1 MTHKKKRPSK
11 FFGPRDRRHGP
22 HQRSAPHSAST
33 HRVAAPTASGAVFT
47 RFDRSVRRE
56 SFVREVSA
64 GGVVF
69 KRVDNDVFFAL
80 MRDSYDKWAFPKG
93 HVEGRESLE
102 EAAARETLEELG
114 LEEVR
119 LLDYLGKIDIW
130 FRDRFEK
137 KGTLI
142 HKDIHYFLFETPSD
156 AVLDPDPGE
165 HAYEGRWV
173 RADEVFSASSYP
185 DMLTIVRRALSYV
198 ADIAHPS

>member
-1 MTHKKKRPSK
+1 MTYKKKRPSK

-22 HQRSAPHSAST
+22 HHQRSTNHSGG
-33 HRVAAPTASGAVFT
+33 HRLPAQTGSGAVFT

-56 SFVREVSA
+56 SFVREISA

-69 KRVDNDVFFAL
+69 KRVGDEVFFAL

-93 HVEGRESLE
+93 HVEGRESFE

-119 LLDYLGKIDIW
+119 LLEYLGKIDIW

-156 AVLDPDPGE
+156 AVLAPDPGE
-165 HAYEGRWV
+165 HAYEGKWV
-173 RADEVFSASSYP
+173 RASEVFAVSSYP

-198 ADIAHPS
+198 ADLAHPS